1 MEAENKLVTGLQ
13 KQIEDLKSQF
23 KNATSY
29 SYAPGYT
36 FDGNLPTELFY
47 APSIGTPAISDMFTI
62 RQGIRTDEY
71 LVLVNTLEKI
81 VAATTGCSP
90 SYTTAGTLSD
100 RKISV
105 SKISANLQWCK
116 SDFISTA
123 SALSNDPSFV
133 ANGLDGYDVTAKVR
147 QMWMKQMIDGIRKD
161 IFRLMWLGNDTSGNA
176 NWNIAE
182 GLLVKL
188 YDGNASY
195 CVKRVSNDLPNQH
208 NSVLAAGQ
216 ALSTLRGLHE
226 GAQIE
231 LKMLPRQEKT
241 FWVTGSMYENLMTS
255 YESTSASTSSTSEM
269 FRNVVDGNYELYY
282 RGIPI
287 QPLYL
292 LDNYLANDSTCP
304 WYDNVRH
311 FAVYTP
317 KASSQYSNLVFG
329 TEKSSDLDRIDMF
342 YDQRLLTTF
351 AQFEGRYGV
360 QYINC
365 NLTAFAD

>member
-1 MEAENKLVTGLQ
+1 MKA
-13 KQIEDLKSQF
+13 QF

-47 APSIGTPAISDMFTI
+47 APSIGTPAISDMFTV

-81 VAATTGCSP
+81 VSATTGCSP

-105 SKISANLQWCK
+105 AKISANLQWCK

-133 ANGLDGYDVTAKVR
+133 ADGLDGYEVTAKVR
-147 QMWMKQMIDGIRKD
+147 QMWMKQMIDGLRKD
-161 IFRLMWLGNDTSGNA
+161 IFRLMILGNDTSGNA
-176 NWNIAE
+176 NWNVAD

-188 YDGNASY
+188 YDGGASY
-195 CVKRVSNDLPNQH
+195 CIKRVGNDLPNQF
-208 NSVLAAGQ
+208 NSVLSTGQ
-216 ALSTLRGLHE
+216 ALAALRSLHTDS
-226 GAQIE
+226 QIE
-231 LKMLPRQEKT
+231 LKMLAPGEKV

-255 YESTSASTSSTSEM
+255 YESNTVGVSDL
-269 FRNVVDGNYELYY
+269 FRNLVDGNYELRF
-282 RGIPI
+282 RGIPVK
-287 QPLYL
+287 PLYL
-292 LDNYLANDSTCP
+292 IDNYLANDSTCP
-304 WYDNVRH
+304 WYNNVRH
-311 FAVYTP
+311 FAIYTP
-317 KASSQYSNLVFG
+317 TAQSQYSNLVFG
-329 TEKSSDLDRIDMF
+329 TEKASDLDRIDMF

-360 QYINC
+360 QYVNC
-365 NLTAFAD
+365 NLTAFYD

>member
-1 MEAENKLVTGLQ
+1 MKA
-13 KQIEDLKSQF
+13 QF

-29 SYAPGYT
+29 SYSPGYT

-47 APSIGTPAISDMFTI
+47 APSIGTPAISDIFTV

-105 SKISANLQWCK
+105 AKISSNLQWCK

-133 ANGLDGYDVTAKVR
+133 GNGLDGYEVSAAVR
-147 QMWMKQMIDGIRKD
+147 KMWMQQMVDGIRKD
-161 IFRLMWLGNDTSGNA
+161 IFRLMILGNDTSGNA

-195 CVKRVSNDLPNQH
+195 CVKRVGNDLPNQH
-208 NSVLAAGQ
+208 NSVLSAGQ
-216 ALSTLRGLHE
+216 ALSTLRALHE
-226 GAQIE
+226 GSQIE
-231 LKMLPRQEKT
+231 LKMLPPQEKV
-241 FWVTGSMYENLMTS
+241 FWVTASIYENLMTS
-255 YESTSASTSSTSEM
+255 YESNSTSNSSTSDM
-269 FRNVVDGNYELYY
+269 FRNMVDGNYELYF
-282 RGIPI
+282 RGV
-287 QPLYL
+287 QVKPLYL
-292 LDNYLANDSTCP
+292 IDNYLANDSTCP

-311 FAVYTP
+311 FAIYTP
-317 KASSQYSNLVFG
+317 KATSKYSNLVFG
-329 TEKSSDLDRIDMF
+329 TEKASDLDRIDMF

-365 NLTAFAD
+365 NLTAFYD